1 MKAFTKEGLL
11 EYLKEKLADL
21 NDNDAKA
28 LELYNMIVSKV
39 K

>member
-11 EYLKEKLADL
+11 EHLKEKLADL
-21 NDNDAKA
+21 NDNHAKA
-28 LELYNMIVSKV
+28 LELYNLIVSKV